1 MTNRRS
7 WYGVARLI
15 LILAGSAATT
25 STWAQATQVDVTSQV
40 TLTRSGYVYNRSTNT
55 FDSTVRVSS
64 QAASIPG
71 PISYVITGIDPA
83 SVTLSNATGT
93 TPDGKPYITV
103 PVATGGLGAGQ
114 SVSVVVKFANPSRAK
129 FSFTDQVLGVVNDI
143 GKNVVFSGPP
153 PMLAELDA
161 LPKDPDTGRPVM
173 LALSQGSLQVDVT
186 LRDPITAVGACTG
199 WITAC
204 LKPGERE
211 LDDCARSAPQC
222 ATNTPWLESSACCP
236 AACFAQYRTARLA
249 GMPQIETLMRVYV
262 NDGSCFPQYKGRR

>member
-1 MTNRRS
+1 MNRRS
-7 WYGVARLI
+7 WFGLVKLI
-15 LILAGSAATT
+15 LTLAGSAATT
-25 STWAQATQVDVTSQV
+25 WTWAQATQVDVTSQV

-55 FDSTVRVSS
+55 FDSTVRLSG
-64 QAASIPG
+64 QATSIPG

-83 SVTLSNATGT
+83 SVTLSNAAGT
-93 TPDGKPYITV
+93 TPDGKPYVKV
-103 PVATGGLGAGQ
+103 PVAAGGLEAGQ
-114 SVSVVVKFANPSRAK
+114 SVSVVVKFANPSREK
-129 FSFTDQVLGVVNDI
+129 FSYTYQVLSRGTDI
-143 GKNVVFSGPP
+143 GKYVSFGGPP
-153 PMLAELDA
+153 PILAELDA
-161 LPKDPDTGRPVM
+161 LPRDPDTGLPVLIG
-173 LALSQGSLQVDVT
+173 LAEGSLQVDAT

-249 GMPQIETLMRVYV
+249 GMPQIATLMRVYV